1 MEPLLYVMAILGCG
15 EGEAACQEARLA
27 QARYQSQ
34 AECVAATE
42 AELPRHEDL
51 RFPVVVAQCRPAN
64 AAPQRLNAS
73 DFALP
78 DPPRTRLPDRQRFAE
93 LPRSSR

>member
-15 EGEAACQEARLA
+15 EGESACTEARLA

-73 DFALP
+73 DFELP
-78 DPPRTRLPDRQRFAE
+78 EPPRKPLSVQSRFA
-93 LPRSSR
+93 SRR